1 MNPILVTGAS
11 GELGRCIL
19 TELSKFSPDG
29 EVFGLVR
36 TPGDAQTLS
45 DAGLLS
51 RLGSCDDA
59 TSLKEA
65 FKGIGRLLLVSAD
78 APVLRAGR
86 NARVIAAAREA
97 GVTYITYI
105 SFLNAERS
113 PLRIAAAH
121 ADTEA
126 VLAQSG
132 IRHAIL
138 RAGWFLENLTCRLP
152 RDLASGRHSGTSGK
166 GRLSL
171 ASRCDY
177 AAAAAVTI
185 LNCEFA
191 GQVYELAGD
200 SAVSREEYTDLLSE
214 LSGRE
219 VKYRHLTRKEY
230 RKTLQKCGMTPEA
243 AELFADS
250 EAGARKGWLQSDTG
264 HLSRLTGRPTRTV
277 EELLR
282 IELAK

>member
-19 TELSKFSPDG
+19 KELSKFSPDG

-36 TPGDAQTLS
+36 TPGDAQALS
-45 DAGLLS
+45 AAGLLS
-51 RLGSCDDA
+51 RIGSCDDPA
-59 TSLKEA
+59 SLRVALE
-65 FKGIGRLLLVSAD
+65 GVGRLLLVSPE

-105 SFLNAERS
+105 SFLNADRS

-121 ADTEA
+121 AETEA
-126 VLAQSG
+126 MLAQSG
-132 IRHAIL
+132 IHHAIL
-138 RAGWFLENLTCRLP
+138 RTGWFLENLTCRLQK
-152 RDLASGRHSGTSGK
+152 DLASGRHPGTSGK

-171 ASRCDY
+171 ASRSDY

-185 LNCEFA
+185 LNSEFA

-200 SAVSREEYTDLLSE
+200 SAISREEYTDLLSE

-230 RKTLQKCGMTPEA
+230 GKFLRKGGMTPETS
-243 AELFADS
+243 ELFADC
-250 EAGARKGWLQSDTG
+250 EAGARKGWLRSDTG
-264 HLSRLTGRPTRTV
+264 HLSRLIGRPTRTA